1 MAIYKEGSMSS
12 ETLNW
17 RELYRSYYPGLKG
30 FLNDN
35 ARSVKALCKRAVKIC
50 ALKSK
55 YEPMTNEELQAQT
68 GILKERLKNGE
79 KLNDI
84 LNDAF
89 AVIREAGRRVL
100 NMEHFPV
107 QLMGGIAIFQGRIA
121 EMGTGEGKTLV
132 ATLPAYLEAL
142 SGEGVHVV
150 TVNDYLASRDAAWMG
165 KIYNFLGVSV
175 GVIVHEMDNDAKKAA
190 YNADITYCTN
200 SELGFDFLRDNMV
213 VYKKDK
219 VQRVLNFAI
228 VDEVDSI
235 LIDEARTPLIISGR
249 GDKSGELYL
258 KADSF
263 ARTLSGDTDYTI
275 EEKERTIMLTEEGVE
290 KAEKYFKVENLTDLE
305 NSDLYHH
312 IQNALK
318 AHELMKKDRDYIVS
332 DGEILIVDE
341 FTGRVMIGR
350 RYSDGLHQAIE
361 AKERVMIKNENKT
374 LATITYQNF
383 FRMYKKLSGMTGT
396 AKTEEE
402 EFRDIYSLD
411 VVTIPP
417 NKPSQRLDEHD
428 VIYKTRDAKLKAIVE
443 EIERRHEIGQP
454 ILVGTVSVEKS
465 EELSTMLRNKHIPHN
480 VLNAKNHKM
489 EAEIVAQAG
498 KYGQVTIATN
508 MAGRGTDIVL
518 GGNPE
523 FAAKARMEANG
534 YSKEIIE
541 AATSFVPTTNTD
553 VLAAKEYFNRQYEE
567 FKKQTDAE
575 KQQVLAVGGLR
586 IIGTERHDSR
596 RIDNQLRGRS
606 GRQGDPGSTQFFI
619 SCEDD
624 VARIFGGDRLKMI
637 MSTMNIPEDQPI
649 VSKTLTRLIE
659 SAQRR
664 VEGRNYS
671 IRKQVLSYDDVMNA
685 QREIIYKQRGQVL
698 DGMDVHDQILDMM
711 DSLSEEIIG
720 YYADYKQDYTEWD
733 YKAFNDSLENKM
745 VPKDSNLMTP
755 ELAECFD
762 IYKLKDVVM
771 KAANASYEK
780 LINDTKEQL
789 ALIYKAVADQGHGDD
804 EKLAWLK
811 QVATT
816 GEGYDF
822 GDVERVVLL
831 TSVDRKW
838 MTHIDDMDTL
848 RHGIGLR
855 GYGQRDPVISY
866 REEGWG
872 MFDDMVE
879 GIHSQTASTLLKMT
893 PFGAA
898 MTMLSLHGIRIRVD
912 RPKEEEHAGVKQ
924 ARRSVTKE
932 IGRNDPCPCG
942 SGLKFKNCKCKEYH
956 PDLYK

>member
-1 MAIYKEGSMSS
+1 MSS